1 MADRNWYT
9 GIGGRQEGPYSDE
22 QLRALIASG
31 RVTADTLVWAT
42 GMENWTK
49 AGAIPGLIGNAQRP
63 PPIPSPSATLPPG
76 AVQSFSTDVRVWPLI
91 GRSIVVV
98 LAQLLILPAPWAIT
112 SFYRWFVEHLQVP
125 AHSRVAFAG
134 KAEDI
139 WYIFMLNALLG
150 YAGFI
155 NQYLPL
161 AAFFLGPLFAL
172 IIARWFIRNL
182 TWDGQATTLRF
193 AATYWPL
200 LGWYVPFRHLHL
212 QHHRL
217 GLGVHRLDALDVP
230 PGRGRHAPPGVH
242 HERLGSFVAHGAVR
256 TVVHFHCADPVEL
269 SLVHALDGVA
279 IRARQCEPTGGGVTH
294 PTPSP
299 KQLSPAGRV
308 IDSS

>member
-76 AVQSFSTDVRVWPLI
+76 DAQSFSTDVRVWPLI

-125 AHSRVAFAG
+125 GHSRVAFAG
-134 KAEDI
+134 NAEDI
-139 WYIFMLNALLG
+139 WYIFVLNALLG
-150 YAGFI
+150 YAGLI

-182 TWDGQATTLRF
+182 TWDGQGHAAPLRGDLL
-193 AATYWPL
+193 AAARL
-200 LGWYVPFRHLHL
+200 VRAVRHLHL

-217 GLGVHRLDALDVP
+217 GLGVHCLDALDVS

-256 TVVHFHCADPVEL
+256 TIVHFHCADPVEP

-279 IRARQCEPTGGGVTH
+279 IRARQCEPTGGGLVEGTRQSLYRH
-294 PTPSP
+294 RR
-299 KQLSPAGRV
+299 A
-308 IDSS
+308 